1 MNEYV
6 VTIKAADYVELC
18 RMVGTMQG
26 MLMGLAVPEHAKE
39 LLTRVLEYELPP
51 VTVDKRDCDAI

>member
-18 RMVGTMQG
+18 GMVGTMQG
-26 MLMGLAVPEHAKE
+26 MLMNMAVPEHAKE
-39 LLTRVLEYELPP
+39 MNSTW
-51 VTVDKRDCDAI
+51 RD